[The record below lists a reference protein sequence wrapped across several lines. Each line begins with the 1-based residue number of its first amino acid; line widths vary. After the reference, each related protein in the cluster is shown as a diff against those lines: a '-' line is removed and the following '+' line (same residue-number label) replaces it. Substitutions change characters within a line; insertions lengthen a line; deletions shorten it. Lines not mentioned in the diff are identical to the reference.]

1 LTPEIRRLNL
11 QRIAQHLAVETGGQT
26 RIEWQWTKNE
36 KAWGEDRMQE
46 RRRSLLIVQSYS
58 DAIVVANAI
67 RRQIDIGMAPRHQ
80 VFVLVSDKDI
90 RTNAS
95 KDAQFRLTSGVVPLP
110 RSLVEDFGSSPE
122 GSILVVPLVLIARG
136 HNILNK
142 KNVAAVSSIYFLHR
156 PHPRPDDR
164 SSIVGQVNRFA
175 LDCLQNQVP
184 ELQGGTVLERGRLQR
199 YLARM
204 ISRRA
209 LSARGGY
216 SMMPEEEQARFAW
229 DLITP
234 LWQTIG
240 RGIRGGAPIYVG
252 FVDAKFSPGRFE
264 GDPDTPHK
272 SCLLQALEQLRN
284 ALNPDINPES
294 EIAEKLYGPL
304 FECLERMFAS
314 NSPAVVQDQGTRVGP
329 TAKNNRNKD
338 ARWPA

>member
-1 LTPEIRRLNL
+1 
-11 QRIAQHLAVETGGQT
+11 
-26 RIEWQWTKNE
+26 
-36 KAWGEDRMQE
+36 
-46 RRRSLLIVQSYS
+46 
-58 DAIVVANAI
+58 
-67 RRQIDIGMAPRHQ
+67 
-80 VFVLVSDKDI
+80 
-90 RTNAS
+90 
-95 KDAQFRLTSGVVPLP
+95 
-110 RSLVEDFGSSPE
+110 
-122 GSILVVPLVLIARG
+122 VVPLVLISRG

-142 KNVAAVSSIYFLHR
+142 NNVAAVSTIYFLHR

-164 SSIVGQVNRFA
+164 SGIVGQVNRFA
-175 LDCLQNQVP
+175 LDCLQGQVS
-184 ELQGGTVLERGRLQR
+184 EIRGGTLLERGRLQR

-264 GDPDTPHK
+264 GDADTPHK

-284 ALNPDINPES
+284 ALNPAINPES

-304 FECLERMFAS
+304 YECLEQMFLH
-314 NSPAVVQDQGTRVGP
+314 NNPAVAQDQE
-329 TAKNNRNKD
+329 ANNRPAANSNKNKD